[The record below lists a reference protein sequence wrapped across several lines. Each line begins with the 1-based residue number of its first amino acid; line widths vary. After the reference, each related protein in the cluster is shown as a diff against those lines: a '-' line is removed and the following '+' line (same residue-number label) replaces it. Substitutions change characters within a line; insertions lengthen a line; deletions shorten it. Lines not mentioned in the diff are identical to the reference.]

1 MYHHGDLFL
10 NTFVYTLMFYT
21 SLYGEKPFPV
31 TFFHVCHSAL
41 PQPSPTSPSAT
52 FPSLPTPLSEALQV
66 FALRDPIKVSS
77 SRFLLTPPIWWLQ
90 RRKRERG
97 GGRRKLCGRGGRR
110 KWSHSSV
117 LFFQT
122 SLESLRAAFKNT
134 RQCKVKHFRV
144 ETLFC
149 LLMIYFSFFPAFSA
163 SPSSPSS
170 SS

>member
-97 GGRRKLCGRGGRR
+97 GGRRKLCGRGGGGENGLT
-110 KWSHSSV
+110 HLSSFSKQV
-117 LFFQT
+117 W
-122 SLESLRAAFKNT
+122 
-134 RQCKVKHFRV
+134 KVYAQHLKTHDNVKLSIFGLKRC
-144 ETLFC
+144 F
-149 LLMIYFSFFPAFSA
+149 A
-163 SPSSPSS
+163 SS
-170 SS
+170 